1 MGDHMQR
8 PSQVIMGQPAYL
20 PPIVQ
25 PIQSFIFRRPGSQPC
40 KWIMHKCSSI
50 VWCITRGRENQ
61 PGWRRIGYSQCKLT
75 VTRHRWSLGVAD
87 EVMESYATAMWK
99 AASASMQGCD
109 GTMGRGLLRDL
120 VVKGRSI
127 NGRMPKAFENW
138 SVQATAKLQESTLKL
153 RMGFGCAQTS
163 RLFSRKSRVKQICK
177 PRVKKP
183 LSWLQGPFWARIS
196 DLFPISLSAA
206 LGVKLNQL
214 TFPGEP
220 MLMKDGWK
228 NLVHLA

>member
-1 MGDHMQR
+1 MWLICHLIRIKVILTIFNHINHGQWVTIYMQR

-87 EVMESYATAMWK
+87 EVMESYATATWK

-109 GTMGRGLLRDL
+109 GTMGER
-120 VVKGRSI
+120 
-127 NGRMPKAFENW
+127 
-138 SVQATAKLQESTLKL
+138 ATS
-153 RMGFGCAQTS
+153 
-163 RLFSRKSRVKQICK
+163 
-177 PRVKKP
+177 
-183 LSWLQGPFWARIS
+183 
-196 DLFPISLSAA
+196 
-206 LGVKLNQL
+206 
-214 TFPGEP
+214 
-220 MLMKDGWK
+220 
-228 NLVHLA
+228 